1 MLANRI
7 IFVCTVVL
15 AMVYLY
21 GATRIPSLDI
31 GDPLG
36 PKAFPMLLG
45 IGLLIAAGMLALEMW
60 RDKAKNSPEVDQP
73 APFEPRVIMVLGGV
87 AVWTGAYYL
96 TFIPLGYVGATAIY
110 LFGLMAY
117 FHPRKWVPNVATA
130 VLFPLVTF
138 FLFAKLEVSLPKGIL
153 PF

>member
-1 MLANRI
+1 VLANRV

-21 GATRIPSLDI
+21 GTTRIPSLDI

-60 RDKAKNSPEVDQP
+60 RDKAKNPREVDQP
-73 APFEPRVIMVLGGV
+73 SPFDPRVIAVLAIV
-87 AVWTGAYYL
+87 TVWTGAYYL
-96 TFIPLGYVGATAIY
+96 MFIPLGYVGATAIY

-117 FHPRKWVPNVATA
+117 FHPRKWVSNIATA
-130 VLFPLVTF
+130 VLFPLATF
-138 FLFAKLEVSLPKGIL
+138 FLFAKLEVSLPKGI
-153 PF
+153 FSF

>member
-21 GATRIPSLDI
+21 GTTRIPSLDI

-60 RDKAKNSPEVDQP
+60 REKATSQHEVDQP
-73 APFEPRVIMVLGGV
+73 AFDPRVIAVLGGV
-87 AVWTGAYYL
+87 VVWTGGYYL
-96 TFIPLGYVGATAIY
+96 MFIPLGYVGATALY
-110 LFGLMAY
+110 LLGLMAY
-117 FHPRKWVPNVATA
+117 FHPHKWVSNIGTA
-130 VLFPLVTF
+130 MLFPLVTF
-138 FLFAKLEVSLPKGIL
+138 YIFAKLEVSLPKGIL

>member
-1 MLANRI
+1 VLANRV
-7 IFVCTVVL
+7 IFVCTVVV

-21 GATRIPSLDI
+21 GTTQIPSLDI

-60 RDKAKNSPEVDQP
+60 RDKAKNSPEADQP
-73 APFEPRVIMVLGGV
+73 PAFEPRVIMVLGGV
-87 AVWTGAYYL
+87 VVWTAAYYL
-96 TFIPLGYVGATAIY
+96 MFIPLGYVAATAIF
-110 LFGLMAY
+110 LLGLMAY
-117 FHPRKWVPNVATA
+117 FHPRKWVTNVATA

-138 FLFAKLEVSLPKGIL
+138 FLFAKLEVSLPKGI
-153 PF
+153 FSF

>member
-1 MLANRI
+1 VLANRV

-21 GATRIPSLDI
+21 GTTQIPALDI

-36 PKAFPMLLG
+36 PRAFPMLLG
-45 IGLLIAAGMLALEMW
+45 IGLLIAAGMLALEIW
-60 RDKAKNSPEVDQP
+60 REKAKNRPEVDQP
-73 APFEPRVIMVLGGV
+73 AFEPRVIAVLGGV
-87 AVWTGAYYL
+87 AIWTGGYYL
-96 TFIPLGYVGATAIY
+96 TFIPIGYVAATALY

-117 FHPRKWVPNVATA
+117 FHPRKWVSNIATA
-130 VLFPLVTF
+130 TLFPLGTF
-138 FLFAKLEVSLPKGIL
+138 YLFAKLEVSLPKGIL